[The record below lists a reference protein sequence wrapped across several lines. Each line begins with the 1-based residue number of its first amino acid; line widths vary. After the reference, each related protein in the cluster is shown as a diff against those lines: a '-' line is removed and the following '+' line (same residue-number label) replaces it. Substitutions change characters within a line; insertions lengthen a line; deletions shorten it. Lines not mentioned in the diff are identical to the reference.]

1 MKIWKT
7 RFSSAWVL
15 KTARLICQY
24 KVNAAWFPKIL
35 VKRWLFYET
44 SKIKPTT
51 KIQHNGILYLYIKTV
66 FNNLILMLMNIE
78 LNFWLDN
85 PIDYQ

>member
-1 MKIWKT
+1 MKDPFQF
-7 RFSSAWVL
+7 RMSFENCEAYF
-15 KTARLICQY
+15 QY

-35 VKRWLFYET
+35 VKRWLFYKT

-51 KIQHNGILYLYIKTV
+51 KIQQNGILYLYIKTV